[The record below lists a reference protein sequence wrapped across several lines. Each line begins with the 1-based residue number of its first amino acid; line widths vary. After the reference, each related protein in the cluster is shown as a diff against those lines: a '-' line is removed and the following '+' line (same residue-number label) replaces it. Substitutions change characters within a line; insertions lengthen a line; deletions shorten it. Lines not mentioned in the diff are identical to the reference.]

1 MCDLNSIINFTNCL
15 NHIPSPTDGED
26 DLIMHITGL
35 ANEQNIPVQTI
46 TKKPYLEFPPILIG
60 DPDAKFILVTHCDRK
75 QENPAPLTEFN
86 DAIKKLEGKLDNT
99 ISLAICLSLIMKIK
113 PLNTSLL
120 ITTSEEGPLN
130 PQVPNAG
137 YLQKTGGRGL
147 ISFLEHNNQHI
158 KDKFFIC
165 VDVRPLD
172 NNNVFLEAGVPMQLG
187 DGLVLRVN
195 EIRKEVNISADPE
208 LLYTIRDCAIRNNIN
223 LVRYD
228 CNQLIGQRTGITELG
243 RGWERLLN
251 RLEFPEKDYHIAWL
265 QPPILNYHTTHEQMS
280 GKDIVSLSKVIKCF
294 IESFE

>member
-1 MCDLNSIINFTNCL
+1 MCELNSIIHLINNLNF
-15 NHIPSPTDGED
+15 ISSPTDGEG
-26 DLIMHITGL
+26 DLIKHIASL
-35 ANEQNIPVQTI
+35 AVAQNISVQTI
-46 TKKPYLEFPPILIG
+46 KPKPYLKVAPILIG
-60 DPDAKFILVTHCDRK
+60 APDAKFILVTHCDRK

-120 ITTSEEGPLN
+120 ITTSEEGQLN
-130 PQVPNAG
+130 PPVPNAG
-137 YLQKTGGRGL
+137 YLQGTGGRGL
-147 ISFLEHNNQHI
+147 ISFLEHNKQHI

-172 NNNVFLEAGVPMQLG
+172 NNSIFLETGVQMQLG
-187 DGLVLRVN
+187 DGLVLRIN
-195 EIRKEVNISADPE
+195 EIRNGVNISADPE

-228 CNQLIGQRTGITELG
+228 CNRLNGQRTGITELG

-251 RLEFPEKDYHIAWL
+251 RLGFPITDYHIAWL
-265 QPPILNYHTTHEQMS
+265 QPPILKYHTKHEQMS
-280 GKDIVSLSKVIKCF
+280 GKDIVALCKVIKCL
-294 IESFE
+294 IETFE